1 MKVETHIITSI
12 AVRPMDELWK
22 LMSVETFKT
31 DYCFYWLHHNA
42 FEVTLTDDCQYQS
55 QSDDTENVVCQ
66 DQKKNT
72 DNVTRQDQKKNVEI
86 IGKIHYFCE
95 ISVFVFTF
103 IITVIE
109 IIDPFTIIGILY

>member
-55 QSDDTENVVCQ
+55 QSDDSENVVCQ

-86 IGKIHYFCE
+86 IGKINCWYS
-95 ISVFVFTF
+95 ISPMTF
-103 IITVIE
+103 ILI
-109 IIDPFTIIGILY
+109 

>member
-1 MKVETHIITSI
+1 M
-12 AVRPMDELWK
+12 RPSK
-22 LMSVETFKT
+22 LTIVFI
-31 DYCFYWLHHNA
+31 DLHHNA
-42 FEVTLTDDCQYQS
+42 FEVTLTDNCQYQS

-66 DQKKNT
+66 DQMKNT

-103 IITVIE
+103 IVTVSE